1 MGKIKESIS
10 VKQLQQILQDHETEE
25 YGAENAVDEETAK
38 MIARMKNQS
47 VSERRDILIEARNKM
62 RRLYERSSK
71 DTAKMVRG
79 QRKHVR
85 KVQSHLNVGFL
96 RALSEEINHPDKGL
110 YDNMIYGSPTI
121 GPIQDSNVW
130 KVDPNHE
137 EKNRLK
143 NSKKR
148 KHFVLRK
155 RGPDW
160 MSEENK
166 IRLWK
171 ESAKLRD
178 SGEMVEI
185 QPCEVKM
192 EPTYGFGVE
201 QGEYDLGDDGS
212 KYFHK
217 LRNCF
222 DYRGV
227 NLWSPSREKLTLTTN
242 KQIIQ
247 WVAAA
252 AVNGDIKPP
261 PVLPSKRDVNTDI
274 MRELEREAP
283 EVSSDDE
290 LKEDISNLV
299 NSMFKQKKLKRP
311 HGHTSENRKRRKR
324 RKIVEPRLV
333 QGRGLGFI
341 PGFCKLDFKAYYYQF
356 AATNVHENIIA
367 LWDPESEDVKNSERE
382 DVKTVKP
389 VGKWRY
395 FESSLMHFG
404 NLHSVYVA
412 CRFSLLLENIIR
424 KLLKIVASIYIDDS
438 IIMERMEL
446 LDLVQEIVEELY
458 EKIGWKM
465 STGKTESHTLEEMIR
480 ILGLEYL
487 RSDTEMTIFPPE
499 QKVQDAHVELLKLA
513 DEVQAGIPNFEQLE
527 KLTGKLIFL
536 LQAKFMRTTGCEMRT
551 LGAWKPIEQYKEKFD
566 KSMERAI
573 LVEALRKLAHEVIEA
588 EPAVISLKNMNE
600 EKIHIYTDAATGA
613 DIGGDSY
620 IGGVIRTNSKDIVFS
635 YLIPDWMK
643 KKICSKSGVKSL
655 SIGVYEAL
663 AVWAALILFEDTLKD
678 KWIIC
683 HVDNS
688 GDVFALTS
696 GGSKCPA
703 TQGIVNAVSSLQ
715 KTLGRRFYFTYV
727 RSAKNVADATTRS
740 ERTEILKSTLGH
752 VDWRY
757 VNQMSNDAWKGLWEN
772 LEYAKT
778 CRQDSLMKLQAR
790 REEIRAK
797 NLRSSGDNEPDVAV
811 IASMIGHQ
819 RAKTGNRT
827 WNDVNIDEIDLF

>member
-25 YGAENAVDEETAK
+25 YGAENAVDEETAI

-47 VSERRDILIEARNKM
+47 VSERREILIEARNKM
-62 RRLYERSSK
+62 RRLYEKSSK
-71 DTAKMVRG
+71 DTAKMIRG
-79 QRKHVR
+79 QRKHVK

-96 RALSEEINHPDKGL
+96 RALSEEIDHPDKGL

-160 MSEENK
+160 MSEENR

-178 SGEMVEI
+178 SGEVVEI
-185 QPCEVKM
+185 QPSEVKM

-212 KYFHK
+212 KYYHK

-299 NSMFKQKKLKRP
+299 NSMFKRKKLKRP
-311 HGHTSENRKRRKR
+311 YGHTSEDRRRRKR

-356 AATNVHENIIA
+356 AAMNMHENIIA
-367 LWDPESEDVKNSERE
+367 IWDPESEDVKNCERE

-389 VGKWRY
+389 SGKWRY
-395 FESSLMHFG
+395 FESSVMHFG

-424 KLLKIVASIYIDDS
+424 KLLEIIASIYIDDS
-438 IIMERMEL
+438 IIMERFEL
-446 LDLVQEIVEELY
+446 LKLAQEIVEELY
-458 EKIGWKM
+458 EKLGWKM
-465 STGKTESHTLEEMIR
+465 STGKLESHLLEKEIK
-480 ILGLEYL
+480 ILGIVYE
-487 RSDTEMTIFPPE
+487 RSELKMLFYPPE
-499 QKVQDAHVELLKLA
+499 QKVLLTSEDIDKYCENVVKGIFSF
-513 DEVQAGIPNFEQLE
+513 DELE
-527 KLTGKLIFL
+527 KLTGSLIFL
-536 LQAKFMRTTGCEMRT
+536 LQVQFLKVAGCEMKT
-551 LGAWKPIEQYKEKFD
+551 LGAWKPEENFNRKIRKDSEIQ
-566 KSMERAI
+566 I
-573 LVEALRKLAHEVIEA
+573 LLEALQKIKKDLKSNKPAEV
-588 EPAVISLKNMNE
+588 SLENMNMRQ
-600 EKIHIYTDAATGA
+600 IHLYTDASTG
-613 DIGGDSY
+613 DGKKEKPMIGAVVRVDDTDH
-620 IGGVIRTNSKDIVFS
+620 IFS
-635 YLIPDWMK
+635 YTVPDWLLN
-643 KKICSKSGVKSL
+643 KIRASAGVSKVH
-655 SIGVYEAL
+655 IGILEAL
-663 AVWAALILFEDTLKD
+663 AVWAALIIFEDLLEN
-678 KWIIC
+678 KWLVI
-683 HVDNS
+683 HVDNV
-688 GDVFALTS
+688 GDVYAFTS
-696 GGSKCPA
+696 GGTKCPG
-703 TQGIVNAVSSLQ
+703 TQGLVDAVIEWQ
-715 KTLGRRFYFTYV
+715 KKRGRRAYFVYI
-727 RSAKNVADATTRS
+727 RSAKNIADATTRTDRIGILGVTLNEMQTRS
-740 ERTEILKSTLGH
+740 FQKKINNKEIYTAISFILKAKLYRNETNKKLEEKKHERKTNLGISGESQ
-752 VDWRY
+752 DDNDKEEFYDRR
-757 VNQMSNDAWKGLWEN
+757 NMSS
-772 LEYAKT
+772 KT
-778 CRQDSLMKLQAR
+778 YTPSVF
-790 REEIRAK
+790 I
-797 NLRSSGDNEPDVAV
+797 SS
-811 IASMIGHQ
+811 I
-819 RAKTGNRT
+819 
-827 WNDVNIDEIDLF
+827 